1 MINITKIIGSLNK
14 MKILKLKNHIPISGP
29 ARREPADGTETD
41 MRVSL
46 GFEPAWFHKRCGI
59 NFTEKWH
66 TDPFYRYESLVKM
79 KRELCQRFPSVSYWN
94 EDYKEDL
101 ATISGC
107 YGAYVIPKVFGF
119 PLVYEKDKWPEI
131 NKKKEKLSVKDI
143 EALNVGQ
150 LLKGPFIEEIFNQM
164 DVIEKEWGKIH
175 GYLNWQGVL
184 NNAFILR
191 GENIF
196 TDFYDKPD
204 LVHHFFSIISDLM
217 IKLALKVQKRQRK
230 SGFYINHFCVSNCT
244 VNMVSPQI
252 YREFLLPYDKKIAES
267 GFKRFGMH
275 TCNWN
280 VTPYL
285 EEIIKLTKIG
295 YLDMG
300 IMSDMKKVKKMF
312 PEARRAV
319 MYSPVRLQE
328 ATLDKL
334 IKDMKKI
341 HREIAPC
348 DVVMADIQSSTTNR
362 RINDFLRICRSI
374 EEGTG

>member
-1 MINITKIIGSLNK
+1 MA
-14 MKILKLKNHIPISGP
+14 ILKLRNHIPISGP
-29 ARREPADGTETD
+29 ARREPADGTESD

-46 GFEPAWFHKRCGI
+46 GFVPAWFYQRCGVD
-59 NFTEKWH
+59 FTERWH
-66 TDPFYRYESLVKM
+66 QDPFYRYDSLVKM
-79 KRELCQRFPSVSYWN
+79 KKELCKAFPSISYWS
-94 EDYKEDL
+94 EDYKDDL

-119 PLVYEKDKWPEI
+119 TLLYEKDRWPEI
-131 NKKKEKLSVKDI
+131 DKSKEKLSVK
-143 EALNVGQ
+143 EVEELNTDNI
-150 LLKGPFIEEIFNQM
+150 LSSSFTEEIFHQM
-164 DVIEKEWGKIH
+164 DIIEAEWGKIH

-184 NNAFILR
+184 NNAFHLR

-204 LVHHFFSIISDLM
+204 LVHHFLSVITDVIIRLTQ
-217 IKLALKVQKRQRK
+217 KVQKRQRK
-230 SGFYINHFCVSNCT
+230 SGFYVNHFCVSNCT

-267 GFKRFGMH
+267 GFERFGMH

-285 EEIIKLTKIG
+285 EEIKKIPKVG

-328 ATLDKL
+328 ASLNEIK
-334 IKDMKKI
+334 KDMEKI
-341 HREIAPC
+341 YNELSPC
-348 DVVMADIQSSTTNR
+348 DIVMADIQATTSDERVNE
-362 RINDFLRICRSI
+362 LLQICRDL
-374 EEGTG
+374 EMHKK

>member
-1 MINITKIIGSLNK
+1 
-14 MKILKLKNHIPISGP
+14 MKILKLRNHIPISGP
-29 ARREPADGTETD
+29 ARREPADGTESD

-46 GFEPAWFHKRCGI
+46 GFEPAWFHKRCGV

-66 TDPFYRYESLVKM
+66 KDPFYRYESLVKM
-79 KRELCQRFPSVSYWN
+79 KKELCQRFPSVSYWN
-94 EDYKEDL
+94 EDNKDDL

-107 YGAYVIPKVFGF
+107 YGAYVIPMVCGF
-119 PLVYEKDKWPEI
+119 PLVYEKDRWPEI
-131 NKKKEKLSVKDI
+131 NKNKEKLSVKEVEKLNIEDI
-143 EALNVGQ
+143 
-150 LLKGPFIEEIFNQM
+150 LKNKFVEEIFQQM
-164 DVIEKEWGKIH
+164 DIIKNQWGKIH

-191 GENIF
+191 GEDIF
-196 TDFYDKPD
+196 IDFFDRPAFT
-204 LVHHFFSIISDLM
+204 HHLFTLISDLM
-217 IKLALKVQKRQRK
+217 IRLAQKVQKKQRK

-267 GFKRFGMH
+267 GFERFGMH

-285 EEIIKLTKIG
+285 EEIKKLPKVG

-300 IMSDMKKVKKMF
+300 IMSDMRKVKVMF

-328 ATLDKL
+328 ASFDEIK
-334 IKDMKKI
+334 KDMKKI
-341 HREIAPC
+341 YHELSPC
-348 DVVMADIQSSTTNR
+348 DIVMADIQATTSDKRVNE
-362 RINDFLRICRSI
+362 LLQICRNL
-374 EEGTG
+374 EMHKK

>member
-1 MINITKIIGSLNK
+1 MA
-14 MKILKLKNHIPISGP
+14 ILKLRNHIPISGP
-29 ARREPADGTETD
+29 ARREPADGTESD

-46 GFEPAWFHKRCGI
+46 GFEPAWFHQRCGI
-59 NFTEKWH
+59 DFSEKWH
-66 TDPFYRYESLVKM
+66 QDPFYRYDSLVKM
-79 KRELCQRFPSVSYWN
+79 KKELCKAFPSISYWS
-94 EDYKEDL
+94 EDYKDDL

-119 PLVYEKDKWPEI
+119 PLLYEKDRWPEI
-131 NKKKEKLSVKDI
+131 DKNKEKLSIKEI
-143 EALNVGQ
+143 EKLDVDEI
-150 LLKGPFIEEIFNQM
+150 LSSSFVEELFHQM
-164 DVIEKEWGKIH
+164 DIIESEWRKIH

-184 NNAFILR
+184 NNAFHLR

-196 TDFYDKPD
+196 TDFYDKPA
-204 LVHHFFSIISDLM
+204 LVHHFLSVITDVIIRLTQ
-217 IKLALKVQKRQRK
+217 KVQKRQRK
-230 SGFYINHFCVSNCT
+230 SGFYVNHFCVSNCT
-244 VNMVSPQI
+244 VNMVSPKI

-267 GFKRFGMH
+267 GFERFGMH

-285 EEIIKLTKIG
+285 EEIKKLPKVG

-328 ATLDKL
+328 ASLNEIK
-334 IKDMKKI
+334 KDMEKI
-341 HREIAPC
+341 YNELSPC
-348 DVVMADIQSSTTNR
+348 DIVMADIQATTSDQRVNQ
-362 RINDFLRICRSI
+362 LLKICKNLESRKDKK
-374 EEGTG
+374 

>member
-1 MINITKIIGSLNK
+1 MS
-14 MKILKLKNHIPISGP
+14 ILKLRNHIPISGP
-29 ARREPADGTETD
+29 ARREPADGTESD

-46 GFEPAWFHKRCGI
+46 GYVPGWYYRRCEVD
-59 NFTEKWH
+59 FSEKWH
-66 TDPFYRYESLVKM
+66 KDPYYRYQSLVKM
-79 KRELCQRFPSVSYWN
+79 KKELCQTFPSVSYWS
-94 EDYKEDL
+94 EDYKYNL

-119 PLVYEKDKWPEI
+119 PLVYKEDRWPEI
-131 NKKKEKLSVKDI
+131 DKNKEKLSVKEI
-143 EALNVGQ
+143 EKLDTDNI
-150 LLKGPFIEEIFNQM
+150 LSSSFTEEIFHQM
-164 DVIEKEWGKIH
+164 DVIEAEWGKIH

-184 NNAFILR
+184 NNAFHLR
-191 GENIF
+191 GEKIF

-204 LVHHFFSIISDLM
+204 FVHYFLSVITDVM
-217 IKLALKVQKRQRK
+217 IRLAQKAQKRQRN

-244 VNMVSPQI
+244 VNMVSPKI

-285 EEIIKLTKIG
+285 EEIKKLPKVG

-319 MYSPVRLQE
+319 MYSPVRLQD
-328 ATLDKL
+328 ATLDEIK
-334 IKDMKKI
+334 KDMEKI
-341 HREIAPC
+341 YNELSPC
-348 DVVMADIQSSTTNR
+348 DIVMADIQATTSDKRVNE
-362 RINDFLRICRSI
+362 LLQICRDL
-374 EEGTG
+374 ETHKK

>member
-1 MINITKIIGSLNK
+1 MSL
-14 MKILKLKNHIPISGP
+14 LKLRNYIPISGP
-29 ARREPADGTETD
+29 ARREPVDGTESD

-46 GFEPAWFHKRCGI
+46 GFEPAWFHHKCGV
-59 NFTEKWH
+59 NFIARWH
-66 TDPFYRYESLVKM
+66 KDPFYRYESLVKM
-79 KRELCQRFPSVSYWN
+79 KKELCHRFPSVSYWN
-94 EDYKEDL
+94 EGYEDDL

-119 PLVYEKDKWPEI
+119 SLLYKEDRWPEI
-131 NKKKEKLSVKDI
+131 DKNKEKLSVKEIEKLDVDDI
-143 EALNVGQ
+143 LSSS
-150 LLKGPFIEEIFNQM
+150 FTEEVFHQM
-164 DVIEKEWGKIH
+164 DIIESKWRKIH

-184 NNAFILR
+184 NNAFHLR
-191 GENIF
+191 GEKIF
-196 TDFYDKPD
+196 TDFYDKSD
-204 LVHHFFSIISDLM
+204 LVHHFLSVITGLM
-217 IKLALKVQKRQRK
+217 IRLAQKVQRKQRE

-244 VNMVSPQI
+244 VNMVSPKI

-267 GFKRFGMH
+267 SFERFGMH

-285 EEIIKLTKIG
+285 EEIKKLPKVG

-328 ATLDKL
+328 ASLNEIK
-334 IKDMKKI
+334 KDMEKI
-341 HREIAPC
+341 YNELSPC
-348 DVVMADIQSSTTNR
+348 DIVMADIQATTSDQRVNELLK
-362 RINDFLRICRSI
+362 ICKNLELR
-374 EEGTG
+374 EE

>member
-1 MINITKIIGSLNK
+1 MS
-14 MKILKLKNHIPISGP
+14 ILKLRNHIPISGP
-29 ARREPADGTETD
+29 ARREPTDGTESD

-46 GFEPAWFHKRCGI
+46 GFEPGWFYQRCGVD
-59 NFTEKWH
+59 FTERWH
-66 TDPFYRYESLVKM
+66 QDPFYRHDSLVKM
-79 KRELCQRFPSVSYWN
+79 KRELCKSFPSVSYWS
-94 EDYKEDL
+94 EDYKDDL

-119 PLVYEKDKWPEI
+119 PLVYKEDRWPEI
-131 NKKKEKLSVKDI
+131 DKNKEKLSIKEI
-143 EALNVGQ
+143 EKLDVDEILSNSSV
-150 LLKGPFIEEIFNQM
+150 EEIFHQM
-164 DVIEKEWGKIH
+164 DIIKAEWGKIH

-184 NNAFILR
+184 NNAFLLR

-204 LVHHFFSIISDLM
+204 IVHHFLSVITDVIIRLSQ
-217 IKLALKVQKRQRK
+217 KVQKRQRK
-230 SGFYINHFCVSNCT
+230 SGFYVNHFCVSNCT

-252 YREFLLPYDKKIAES
+252 YREFLLPHDKKISES
-267 GFKRFGMH
+267 GFEGFGMH

-285 EEIIKLTKIG
+285 EEIKKLPKVG

-328 ATLDKL
+328 VSLNEIK
-334 IKDMKKI
+334 KDMEKI
-341 HREIAPC
+341 YNDLSPC
-348 DVVMADIQSSTTNR
+348 DIVMADIQASTSDK
-362 RINDFLRICRSI
+362 RINELLQVCRDL
-374 EEGTG
+374 EMHKK